1 MLHYK
6 CFFYTPLSIE
16 SDEDDFIFS
25 LNIGPHIVKV
35 TNIVVHSFFSIS
47 LILVDNGS
55 CLLLKIT
62 TNSCLL
68 LNIFSIKYFVTL
80 LLSPSQM
87 TKLQRRSYL
96 LSGRTTWGTWK
107 PSLTTQVLL
116 WLGLVQMVQIMILI
130 FCLQVCCFPI

>member
-62 TNSCLL
+62 TNCCLL

-87 TKLQRRSYL
+87 TQLQRRSYL
-96 LSGRTTWGTWK
+96 LSGR
-107 PSLTTQVLL
+107 P
-116 WLGLVQMVQIMILI
+116 LGGLGSHH
-130 FCLQVCCFPI
+130 